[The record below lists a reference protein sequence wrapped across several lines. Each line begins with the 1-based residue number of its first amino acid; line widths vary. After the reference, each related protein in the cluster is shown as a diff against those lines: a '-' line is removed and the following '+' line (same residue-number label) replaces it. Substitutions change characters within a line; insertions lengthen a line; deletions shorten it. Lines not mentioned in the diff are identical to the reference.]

1 MEPISEQKVIEM
13 ERSDQQKES
22 VLQMGTM
29 RSFSHISQTEDGT
42 NLMEDDGELDQ
53 PEESLNIALYETL
66 IEHEEAIVNAL
77 SDDAFRSSSTLYTE
91 LTTIIKKKQLF
102 AVEDLRMIA
111 VSLLADIIVPY
122 VTLYSYVGSTQNG
135 GYSRRVWQKN
145 DSAP

>member
-1 MEPISEQKVIEM
+1 MD
-13 ERSDQQKES
+13 RHDQQKES

-66 IEHEEAIVNAL
+66 IEHEEEIVNAL
-77 SDDAFRSSSTLYTE
+77 SDDAFRSSSNLYTE

-135 GYSRRVWQKN
+135 GYSRRVWKKN

>member
-1 MEPISEQKVIEM
+1 MD
-13 ERSDQQKES
+13 RHDQQKES

-66 IEHEEAIVNAL
+66 IEHEEEIVNAL
-77 SDDAFRSSSTLYTE
+77 SGDAFRSSSTLYTE

-135 GYSRRVWQKN
+135 GYSRRVWKKN